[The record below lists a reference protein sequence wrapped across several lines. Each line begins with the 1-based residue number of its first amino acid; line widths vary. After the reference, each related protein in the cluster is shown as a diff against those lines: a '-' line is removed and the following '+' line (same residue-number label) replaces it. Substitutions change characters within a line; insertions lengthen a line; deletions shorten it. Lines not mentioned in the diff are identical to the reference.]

1 MSKYT
6 IQDIFK
12 IYGPEYTKNHNLSKE
27 QYKVYNAIINCGS
40 IELGYHICTCEECG
54 EEYFGYNSCRN
65 RHCPI
70 CQNYKREQW
79 IQKESSYL
87 LDSRYFHVI
96 TTVPYELNEIFLYN
110 KRFVITFY
118 LKLLPKQFLNY
129 VMIPNG

>member
-87 LDSRYFHVI
+87 LDSRYFHI
-96 TTVPYELNEIFLYN
+96 KYHSFHFAQGTHRNENLLYS
-110 KRFVITFY
+110 
-118 LKLLPKQFLNY
+118 LP
-129 VMIPNG
+129 

>member
-12 IYGPEYTKNHNLSKE
+12 TYGPEYVKNHNLSKE
-27 QYKVYNAIINCGS
+27 QYKVYNAIINCRT
-40 IELGYHICTCEECG
+40 IDLGYHICTCEECG

-65 RHCPI
+65 RHCPM

-87 LDSRYFHVI
+87 LDSRYFHI
-96 TTVPYELNEIFLYN
+96 KYHSFHFAQGTHRNENLLYS
-110 KRFVITFY
+110 
-118 LKLLPKQFLNY
+118 LP
-129 VMIPNG
+129 